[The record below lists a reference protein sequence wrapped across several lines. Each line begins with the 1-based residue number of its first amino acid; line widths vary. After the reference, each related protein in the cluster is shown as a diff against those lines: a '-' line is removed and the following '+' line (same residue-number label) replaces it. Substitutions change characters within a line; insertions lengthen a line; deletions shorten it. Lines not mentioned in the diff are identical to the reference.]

1 MQLNT
6 KILIVKKFFADDK
19 KPARPDTAYPDNKPY
34 VQPSTTR
41 PKSPIQGDYIHPTK
55 PTPDKHVPAEGK
67 EPMDEYNPPDYPSSS
82 VKPADDKFTRKPIDR
97 PGVRPVQP
105 VQPIQPV
112 QPVRPVQPV
121 QPVQPDLPFKE
132 VTRERPTPL
141 PVDHSKPPQIKT
153 DSQRPTQPSLRPE
166 LKWPTRTEP
175 KPVRPSED
183 HQPQPPVY
191 TEPESRQPVTTPE
204 SIRMDLDPNKPPR
217 TDIRTEHKP
226 SIKPDQQPPTRY
238 PVSTK
243 PDITRPETYTRQ
255 PVDSYT
261 QATPVR
267 QPTSRPDLPKERT
280 PQTSRPDLPKE
291 RTPQT
296 SKPHHIG
303 GYKDNKDETAY
314 TKPTSGR
321 PYEPVHRQETPTTK
335 PFIDRNKQST
345 SKPAQPNTFTEVKA
359 PVDTEI
365 RQPGRDKNKIPP
377 ALDHSRPE
385 SKEPYEDT
393 AYPSTN
399 NYSKPSTSFTSRPN
413 VTPPSS
419 RQPVTVRPQD
429 TRKPPEKETSGKPA
443 YTPVTRKPETESSRP
458 SIKEETT
465 KPHRPS
471 FNYTA
476 TSRPE
481 IRKTT
486 SMPTDQNTRTT
497 EVKHSSMQD
506 FTSRPSIKTQPSS
519 HRPTDYRP
527 SSQSTSPPFKHRP
540 ELNTPS
546 SVSKETTGAG
556 QTSTT
561 PIGEKCVNNY
571 CVPFFDEG
579 MLQIPVNKSQPGS
592 TSQPTYGGGRPIA
605 TITTTEE
612 SVHRPSHVND
622 SQFKPIH
629 KPTDMHPTIDHP
641 TEIHP
646 GTIGIQI
653 CEHGVCRDK
662 VTSCFED
669 NDCPSDKTC
678 DLDSKQCISPCF
690 ICGANSECSA
700 VDHRAVC
707 VCPKGTVG
715 EASDKELGC
724 YPPPE
729 TTDPSTERTIPP
741 VSHINVLCQSDG
753 VQTGVKLGGYDGI
766 IYVKGYSQE
775 YECRRSVR
783 SDERDVIDFKVM
795 FGQCGLFHA
804 NGEASFILVVQKHP
818 KLVTYRARAYH
829 IKCMYNTGER
839 VVTLGF
845 NVSMITTSGTIA
857 NTGPPP
863 TCSLSICTLDGNEV
877 SSAEIGDDLLLKVNV
892 QPDYIYGGFARS
904 CIAKTMEEEG
914 EFQYEVTDANGCA
927 TDPSIF
933 GNWEFDENKKSLVAR
948 FNGKKF

>member
-1 MQLNT
+1 MPPE
-6 KILIVKKFFADDK
+6 A
-19 KPARPDTAYPDNKPY
+19 
-34 VQPSTTR
+34 
-41 PKSPIQGDYIHPTK
+41 
-55 PTPDKHVPAEGK
+55 K
-67 EPMDEYNPPDYPSSS
+67 EPADEYNPPDYPPSP
-82 VKPADDKFTRKPIDR
+82 KPVDYDKFRKPTDR
-97 PGVRPVQP
+97 PGV
-105 VQPIQPV
+105 
-112 QPVRPVQPV
+112 
-121 QPVQPDLPFKE
+121 QPDQPFRE
-132 VTRERPTPL
+132 VTREKPPFTG
-141 PVDHSKPPQIKT
+141 DHSKPPQIKT
-153 DSQRPTQPSLRPE
+153 DSQRPTQPSIRPE

-175 KPVRPSED
+175 KSPSRPSED
-183 HQPQPPVY
+183 HRPQPVY

-204 SIRMDLDPNKPPR
+204 SIRVDKPTR
-217 TDIRTEHKP
+217 TDIRTDQKP
-226 SIKPDQQPPTRY
+226 PTKPDQQPPHRFQ
-238 PVSTK
+238 VSSR

-255 PVDSYT
+255 PVDTHTRSPVDSYT
-261 QATPVR
+261 QAISPVR
-267 QPTSRPDLPKERT
+267 PPTGRPDLSK
-280 PQTSRPDLPKE
+280 DK
-291 RTPQT
+291 TPQT
-296 SKPHHIG
+296 SKPQHIG
-303 GYKDNKDETAY
+303 GFKDETVY

-321 PYEPVHRQETPTTK
+321 PYDQGHRQETPTTRQ
-335 PFIDRNKQST
+335 PFVDRNKQST
-345 SKPAQPNTFTEVKA
+345 SRPPQNTFTEVKPSQ
-359 PVDTEI
+359 PVETEI
-365 RQPGRDKNKIPP
+365 RQPSRDKIPP
-377 ALDHSRPE
+377 ALDHSKPE
-385 SKEPYEDT
+385 SREPNEGT
-393 AYPSTN
+393 VYPPT
-399 NYSKPSTSFTSRPN
+399 NYSKPSISFTSTSSRPN
-413 VTPPSS
+413 LTPPS
-419 RQPVTVRPQD
+419 RQPVTIRPPVSVRPPD
-429 TRKPPEKETSGKPA
+429 TRKPPEKDTGRP
-443 YTPVTRKPETESSRP
+443 YTPVTRKPEPDRP
-458 SIKEETT
+458 SIKEETA
-465 KPHRPS
+465 KPDRTRPDTS
-471 FNYTA
+471 KQPSYNYTV

-486 SMPTDQNTRTT
+486 MPADQSTRTT
-497 EVKHSSMQD
+497 EVKHSSLQD

-519 HRPTDYRP
+519 NRPIDYRP
-527 SSQSTSPPFKHRP
+527 SSQPTSPPFKHRP
-540 ELNTPS
+540 ELNTPPS
-546 SVSKETTGAG
+546 ISKETSPG
-556 QTSTT
+556 QPSTA
-561 PIGEKCVNNY
+561 PIGEKCINNY

-579 MLQIPVNKSQPGS
+579 MIQIPVNKSQQGS
-592 TSQPTYGGGRPIA
+592 TGQPPYGGRPIA

-612 SVHRPSHVND
+612 SVHRPAHNVND
-622 SQFKPIH
+622 LPFKPIH

-641 TEIHP
+641 S
-646 GTIGIQI
+646 TIGIQI

-662 VTSCFED
+662 ITGCFED

-690 ICGANSECSA
+690 VCGANSECSA

-715 EASDKELGC
+715 EASDKEVGC
-724 YPPPE
+724 FAPPE

-753 VQTGVKLGGYDGI
+753 IQTGVKLGGYDGI

-877 SSAEIGDDLLLKVNV
+877 SSAEIGDDLLLKVSV

-933 GNWEFDENKKSLVAR
+933 GNWEYDENKKSLVAR
-948 FNGKKF
+948 FNGKKFENLNFERRSNWIFLLSKHSNSRAATIFGSNVTFEFVSTIVRRPAARKAKRTAEGEGVVGWRRKTTTNR

>member
-1 MQLNT
+1 M
-6 KILIVKKFFADDK
+6 
-19 KPARPDTAYPDNKPY
+19 
-34 VQPSTTR
+34 
-41 PKSPIQGDYIHPTK
+41 
-55 PTPDKHVPAEGK
+55 
-67 EPMDEYNPPDYPSSS
+67 
-82 VKPADDKFTRKPIDR
+82 
-97 PGVRPVQP
+97 
-105 VQPIQPV
+105 
-112 QPVRPVQPV
+112 
-121 QPVQPDLPFKE
+121 
-132 VTRERPTPL
+132 TRERPTSSS
-141 PVDHSKPPQIKT
+141 DHTKPPQIKT
-153 DSQRPTQPSLRPE
+153 DTPRPTQPSTRPE

-175 KPVRPSED
+175 KKPARPSED
-183 HQPQPPVY
+183 QKPQPVY

-204 SIRMDLDPNKPPR
+204 STRIDGSRPTRPPIR
-217 TDIRTEHKP
+217 TD
-226 SIKPDQQPPTRY
+226 QPQTPKY
-238 PVSTK
+238 PVSTR
-243 PDITRPETYTRQ
+243 PDITRPETYTR
-255 PVDSYT
+255 PPIDTFT
-261 QATPVR
+261 QAISPVR
-267 QPTSRPDLPKERT
+267 PPTSRPDLSK
-280 PQTSRPDLPKE
+280 DKA
-291 RTPQT
+291 T

-303 GYKDNKDETAY
+303 GYKDETVY

-321 PYEPVHRQETPTTK
+321 PFESGHRPETTTTTRQ
-335 PFIDRNKQST
+335 PFIDLGKPST
-345 SKPAQPNTFTEVKA
+345 TRPQQNTFTEVKPSG
-359 PVDTEI
+359 PVETEI
-365 RQPGRDKNKIPP
+365 RQPGRDKVKPP
-377 ALDHSRPE
+377 PTRDQSRPE
-385 SKEPYEDT
+385 SREPYEET
-393 AYPSTN
+393 VQPPTS
-399 NYSKPSTSFTSRPN
+399 NYSRPSTSFTSTPSRPG
-413 VTPPSS
+413 VTPPSI
-419 RQPVTVRPQD
+419 RQPPVTVRPPD
-429 TRKPPEKETSGKPA
+429 TRRPPEKETGRP
-443 YTPVTRKPETESSRP
+443 YTPVTRKPEPDTSRP
-458 SIKEETT
+458 SIKQETT
-465 KPHRPS
+465 KPDRTRPDTS
-471 FNYTA
+471 RQPSYNYTA

-486 SMPTDQNTRTT
+486 SMPTDPNTRTT

-519 HRPTDYRP
+519 QRPQDYRP
-527 SSQSTSPPFKHRP
+527 SSSQPTSPPFKHRP
-540 ELNTPS
+540 ELNTPPS
-546 SVSKETTGAG
+546 RETTGQPVTA
-556 QTSTT
+556 
-561 PIGEKCVNNY
+561 PVGEKCINNY

-579 MLQIPVNKSQPGS
+579 MLQVPANKSQPGGS
-592 TSQPTYGGGRPIA
+592 TGGQPPYGGRPIA

-612 SVHRPSHVND
+612 SVHRPSHNVND
-622 SQFKPIH
+622 PFKPIH

-662 VTSCFED
+662 ITGCFQD

-678 DLDSKQCISPCF
+678 DLDTKQCISPCF

-715 EASDKELGC
+715 EASDKEVGC
-724 YPPPE
+724 FAPPE

-753 VQTGVKLGGYDGI
+753 IQTGVKLGGYDGI

-783 SDERDVIDFKVM
+783 SDERDVIDFKVN
-795 FGQCGLFHA
+795 FGQCGLFHS

-933 GNWEFDENKKSLVAR
+933 GNWEYDENKKSLVAR
-948 FNGKKF
+948 FNGNFGEHIFCISLHKPTNRTFHL